1 MDEKIYRACV
11 SNVKELKK
19 HRARLR
25 KLVNTAIKEKKDDDL
40 DTFTK
45 FYALLFSAYVEV
57 SFLKLI
63 HTPKALD
70 VSEITQIQRGCNLE
84 ENGKHVC
91 NLHF

>member
-25 KLVNTAIKEKKDDDL
+25 KLVNMAIKEKKDDDL

-45 FYALLFSAYVEV
+45 FYALLFSACG
-57 SFLKLI
+57 I
-63 HTPKALD
+63 
-70 VSEITQIQRGCNLE
+70 
-84 ENGKHVC
+84 
-91 NLHF
+91 

>member
-45 FYALLFSAYVEV
+45 FYALLF
-57 SFLKLI
+57 
-63 HTPKALD
+63 
-70 VSEITQIQRGCNLE
+70 
-84 ENGKHVC
+84 
-91 NLHF
+91 